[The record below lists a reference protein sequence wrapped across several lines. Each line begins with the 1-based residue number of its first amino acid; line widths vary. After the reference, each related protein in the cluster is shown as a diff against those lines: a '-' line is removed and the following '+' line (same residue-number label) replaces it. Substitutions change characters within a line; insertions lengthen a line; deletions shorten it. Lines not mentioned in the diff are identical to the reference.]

1 MKIDEII
8 ESWKQDSVIDDVDLD
23 REALKIPNLHAKYL
37 RLLFEQRVKLRSLQ
51 GKRKELKR
59 VLGEYYRG
67 DLNNPE
73 DLTEIN
79 REPWGKT
86 VLKNELNDSH
96 TLAHYVSSGL
106 IYNED
111 IVLVSI
117 HLHTSLLGKY
127 IDTFFTQ
134 IKYYCVNSFTNRDYF
149 NVFSEKSNHN
159 YLFYWKN

>member
-1 MKIDEII
+1 MKVDEII

-37 RLLFEQRVKLRSLQ
+37 KLLFEERVKLRSLN

-86 VLKNELNDSH
+86 VLKNELND
-96 TLAHYVSSGL
+96 YVDGDREMVDLNTKIGYYEEVVS
-106 IYNED
+106 
-111 IVLVSI
+111 VLEEI
-117 HLHTSLLGKY
+117 LKALNNRN
-127 IDTFFTQ
+127 FQ
-134 IKYYCVNSFTNRDYF
+134 IKNAIDWRRLTNF
-149 NVFSEKSNHN
+149 GTG
-159 YLFYWKN
+159 

>member
-8 ESWKQDSVIDDVDLD
+8 ESWKQDSIIDDVDLD

-86 VLKNELNDSH
+86 VLKNELND
-96 TLAHYVSSGL
+96 YVDGDREMVDLNTKIGYYEEVVS
-106 IYNED
+106 
-111 IVLVSI
+111 VLEEI
-117 HLHTSLLGKY
+117 LKALNNRN
-127 IDTFFTQ
+127 FQ
-134 IKYYCVNSFTNRDYF
+134 IKNAIDWRRLTNF
-149 NVFSEKSNHN
+149 GTG
-159 YLFYWKN
+159 

>member
-86 VLKNELNDSH
+86 VLKNELKD
-96 TLAHYVSSGL
+96 YVDGDREMVDLNTKIGYYEEVVS
-106 IYNED
+106 
-111 IVLVSI
+111 VLEEI
-117 HLHTSLLGKY
+117 LKALNNRN
-127 IDTFFTQ
+127 FQ
-134 IKYYCVNSFTNRDYF
+134 IKNAIDWRRLTNF
-149 NVFSEKSNHN
+149 GTG
-159 YLFYWKN
+159 

>member
-86 VLKNELNDSH
+86 VLKNALND
-96 TLAHYVSSGL
+96 YVDGDREMVDLNTKIGYYEEVVS
-106 IYNED
+106 
-111 IVLVSI
+111 VLEEI
-117 HLHTSLLGKY
+117 LKALNNRN
-127 IDTFFTQ
+127 FQ
-134 IKYYCVNSFTNRDYF
+134 IKNAIDWRRLTNF
-149 NVFSEKSNHN
+149 GTG
-159 YLFYWKN
+159 

>member
-86 VLKNELNDSH
+86 VLKNELND
-96 TLAHYVSSGL
+96 YVDGDREMVDFNTKIGYYEEVVS
-106 IYNED
+106 
-111 IVLVSI
+111 VLEEI
-117 HLHTSLLGKY
+117 LKALNNRN
-127 IDTFFTQ
+127 FQ
-134 IKYYCVNSFTNRDYF
+134 IKNAIDWRRLTNF
-149 NVFSEKSNHN
+149 GTG
-159 YLFYWKN
+159 

>member
-86 VLKNELNDSH
+86 VLKNELND
-96 TLAHYVSSGL
+96 YVDGDREMVDLNTKIGYYEEVVS
-106 IYNED
+106 
-111 IVLVSI
+111 VLEEI
-117 HLHTSLLGKY
+117 LKALNNRN
-127 IDTFFTQ
+127 FQ
-134 IKYYCVNSFTNRDYF
+134 IKNAIDWRRLTNF
-149 NVFSEKSNHN
+149 GTG
-159 YLFYWKN
+159 

>member
-1 MKIDEII
+1 MKVDEII

-37 RLLFEQRVKLRSLQ
+37 KLLFEERVKLRSLN

-86 VLKNELNDSH
+86 VLKNELND
-96 TLAHYVSSGL
+96 
-106 IYNED
+106 
-111 IVLVSI
+111 
-117 HLHTSLLGKY
+117 Y
-127 IDTFFTQ
+127 IDGDNEMVNLNTKIGYYEEVVSVLEEILKALNNRNFQ
-134 IKYYCVNSFTNRDYF
+134 IKNAIDWRRLTNF
-149 NVFSEKSNHN
+149 GTG
-159 YLFYWKN
+159 